1 MRLTILGGSSPFTT
15 NMFTE
20 GRAARFLGGFR
31 HITLY
36 GRDRRSLEL
45 VRGRIIPE
53 VGRATL
59 AVTTDLAEALCGA
72 DVVLV
77 QLRYGGL
84 ALRRLIEETCYSHGL
99 FADESLG
106 VGGLATALCV
116 QGAWR
121 GLGNRLHHDC
131 PAALTVNMI
140 NPLSLS
146 SQLLQDS
153 GARTIG
159 LCEGPLTTA
168 RQLAAHLCGPE
179 ETFDWDCAGLNHR
192 AFVYDI
198 RLGGRPLPFAALADL
213 PLPRACGVADP
224 QSGAL
229 ISKEMAQ
236 ARSPADWTYGRAE
249 TVARMRAGALKG
261 LAAPTEGG
269 AAPEAAAE
277 AAAGARRPTPWYD
290 DAVLPLLAAW
300 SGWSDPFDTTIN
312 HPVEG
317 LFLESRFCIGKTSL
331 TPRHRA
337 SARATQP
344 RAIAETVAALVQHE
358 RAVLACLELAW
369 QQRDPASGG
378 PPSDAVFVALTDAMA
393 SALAADPLIPE
404 AQKPVALVALREI
417 IARYRD
423 MEQRPAQG
431 ATTACGIPG

>member
-1 MRLTILGGSSPFTT
+1 MRLTILGGSSPFTA

-36 GRDRRSLEL
+36 GRDRCSLDL
-45 VRGRIIPE
+45 VRGRITPE
-53 VGRATL
+53 LGRATL

-84 ALRRLIEETCYSHGL
+84 ALRRLIEEICHSHGL

-116 QGAWR
+116 QDAWR
-121 GLGNRLHHDC
+121 RLGNRLHQYC
-131 PAALTVNMI
+131 PGALTVNMI

-179 ETFDWDCAGLNHR
+179 QPFDWDCAGLNHR

-198 RLGGRPLPFAALADL
+198 RLDGRPLPFAALADL

-224 QSGAL
+224 QCGAL

-236 ARSPADWTYGRAE
+236 ARCPAGWTYGRAE
-249 TVARMRAGALKG
+249 TVAKMRAGALKG

-269 AAPEAAAE
+269 AAPEAATE
-277 AAAGARRPTPWYD
+277 IRRPTPWYD

-331 TPRHRA
+331 TPRHRD
-337 SARATQP
+337 SARAPQP
-344 RAIAETVAALVQHE
+344 KAIAEAVAALVQHE

-378 PPSDAVFVALTDAMA
+378 PSSDPVSAGLADAMA
-393 SALAADPLIPE
+393 RALAADPLIPE

-423 MEQRPAQG
+423 MEQRQVQG
-431 ATTACGIPG
+431 AATSSGVPG